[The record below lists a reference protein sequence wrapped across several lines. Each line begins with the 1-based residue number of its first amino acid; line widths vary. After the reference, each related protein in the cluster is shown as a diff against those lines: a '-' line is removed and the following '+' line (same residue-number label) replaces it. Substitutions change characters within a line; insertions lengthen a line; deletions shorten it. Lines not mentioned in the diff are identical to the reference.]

1 MFIICPFLLTL
12 FKIRSF
18 VTFAVQGMLNILLHA
33 HIPRL
38 LTAWSD
44 WALKSM
50 SLHCITVRLLAQPI
64 GSSYRIVKHLCTYSK
79 NLQPKILFQSEPSER
94 RIFTC
99 RMQMM
104 LPLHGLPVSC
114 AWQSC
119 TIQTN
124 CIFCNSE
131 RKKGK
136 NPMFLDGRYFKF
148 WDVRV
153 EDYTPSCWKKKWW
166 TFTAARFEFM
176 IFFAYAAM
184 FHQSCRIRNMFKNSI
199 LQPVYPRKWPRKF
212 WLQSSQYLFQRLLVP
227 QLTSHQWQ
235 VWCWS
240 DRSTRLMCVMNSGVR
255 SSNLGEGWVS
265 GFFLLCILC
274 SNLDVIKSGPGGA
287 CVSFDNVLDFVSW
300 RADYTVSFCP

>member
-94 RIFTC
+94 RTFTC

-148 WDVRV
+148 
-153 EDYTPSCWKKKWW
+153 
-166 TFTAARFEFM
+166 
-176 IFFAYAAM
+176 
-184 FHQSCRIRNMFKNSI
+184 
-199 LQPVYPRKWPRKF
+199 
-212 WLQSSQYLFQRLLVP
+212 
-227 QLTSHQWQ
+227 
-235 VWCWS
+235 
-240 DRSTRLMCVMNSGVR
+240 
-255 SSNLGEGWVS
+255 
-265 GFFLLCILC
+265 
-274 SNLDVIKSGPGGA
+274 
-287 CVSFDNVLDFVSW
+287 
-300 RADYTVSFCP
+300 